1 MNIHIT
7 LLGKEVLPVYYPI
20 KQFRPDIV
28 YIIGTEQ
35 NRSLAERLK
44 HQLTRGQEG
53 EVGEAMPLSKE
64 VEIIYTE
71 AFDYNDIN
79 AKCRKIYKDHSELS
93 GDSFMFNLTGGT
105 KIMALAAFAVACENG
120 SKVIYTDSTTIKTI
134 YPNRIE
140 EIPLECRLVLHE
152 IIALHGQK
160 ILAATKYDP
169 REVDEAENIRK
180 FILENREVYENIRGW
195 IKNYNNQEAIPNEF
209 SLKGEF
215 KFTCGKKNNS
225 GNRTMIIEDG
235 YDHQILK
242 ISCKDPKSL
251 LLKGVWW
258 EILVAKSIAS
268 ISDEYVVWQNVKFR
282 QVKDIEGEAV
292 KNEVDIL
299 VNIGTKLLF
308 VECKSGTFNS
318 SHLQKCRTVKSL
330 YGGEKSKAVLV
341 SASPADYK
349 DKKSLLFE
357 NADDNNVD
365 IIAPGKK
372 SSYASADFLS
382 KTLPVRIKEII
393 DTLPL

>member
-20 KQFRPDIV
+20 KQFRPNIV

-35 NRSLAERLK
+35 NRSLAERLR
-44 HQLTRGQEG
+44 HLLTRGQEG
-53 EVGEAMPLSKE
+53 EVGEAMPLLKQVKFIE
-64 VEIIYTE
+64 TK
-71 AFDYNDIN
+71 AFDYEAIN
-79 AKCRKIYKDHSELS
+79 TACRKIYEDHSELS

-134 YPNRIE
+134 YPNRME

-160 ILAATKYDP
+160 ILSATKYDSS
-169 REVDEAENIRK
+169 EVDKAEEIRK
-180 FILENREVYENIRGW
+180 FILNNREVYESIQEW
-195 IKNYNNQEAIPNEF
+195 IKNYNHQEAIPNEF
-209 SLKGEF
+209 SSKGVF
-215 KFTCGKKNNS
+215 KLTCGKKNNS
-225 GNRTMIIEDG
+225 GDRTMIIEDV
-235 YDHQILK
+235 YNKPILK
-242 ISCKDPKSL
+242 IGCRDPKSL
-251 LLKGVWW
+251 LLKGAWW
-258 EILVAKSIAS
+258 EVLVAKSISS
-268 ISDEYVVWQNVKFR
+268 ISKDYVVWRNVKFR
-282 QVKDIEGEAV
+282 QVKDSEGKAV

-341 SASPADYK
+341 SASPKDYK

-365 IIAPGKK
+365 IIAPKK
-372 SSYASADFLS
+372 EYANQEFL
-382 KTLPVRIKEII
+382 K
-393 DTLPL
+393 DTLPQEIKKIIDALPL